1 MAGAVHY
8 AARAA
13 FGVGAGLVRVAAA
26 PESVSSLQAS
36 LPEVTAVSTALG
48 PEPEPAL
55 LDLLGWADA
64 VVVGPGLGRGD
75 SRTAFVRAVLESTQV
90 PVVLDAD
97 ALHSGREALFAGSV
111 PRVLTPHLGEFAAMR
126 GETVEPESFDPFAVA
141 AREVDEVGLGPAY
154 GLLLKGVPTV
164 VAVQGSRQHLV
175 ASGNPALAT
184 GGSGDL
190 LAGFIGTFLA
200 RGLEPQVAGSLGAH
214 ILGRAAEAASELS
227 GVRSTRPADVLE
239 ALPEAL
245 EHLSAPGPVPPVLIS
260 LEPPATA

>member
-36 LPEVTAVSTALG
+36 LPEVTAVCTALG
-48 PEPEPAL
+48 PEPDPAL
-55 LDLLGWADA
+55 LDLLSWADA
-64 VVVGPGLGRGD
+64 VVLGPGLGRGD
-75 SRTAFVRAVLESTQV
+75 SRTAFVHAVLESSRV

-97 ALHSGREALFAGSV
+97 ALHAGRRALRAGSV
-111 PRVLTPHLGEFAAMR
+111 PRVLTPHLGEFEAMR
-126 GETVEPESFDPFAVA
+126 HDAVAREGFDPFVA
-141 AREVDEVGLGPAY
+141 AAEEVEEAGLGPGYA
-154 GLLLKGVPTV
+154 LLLKGVPTV
-164 VAVQGSRQHLV
+164 VAVQGSRPHIV

-190 LAGFIGTFLA
+190 LAGFIGAFLA
-200 RGLEPQVAGSLGAH
+200 RGLAPQVAAGLGAH

-239 ALPEAL
+239 ALPETL
-245 EHLSAPGPVPPVLIS
+245 DRLSTPGPIPPVLIR